1 MTLENYLAIG
11 LMGLLLAGLVFVVGG
26 LIYDW
31 YDTRKLRA
39 QLKCRQEGYERGY
52 LAGKADGHAEVQAEW
67 DEAEKKRQ
75 TEEEK
80 KRQTEEE
87 KKQQGTWRYNNS
99 YYIDEPLEILHVNG
113 DVVNLVAEQTFPE
126 SDLEYVGADIAQ
138 RLLTNRVLDEAAQYI
153 DVRTAEDPLTRNRLI
168 SVRLKVVRT
177 TR

>member
-1 MTLENYLAIG
+1 MTIEDYIG
-11 LMGLLLAGLVFVVGG
+11 VGLLCLVLGVFVFVVGW

-75 TEEEK
+75 A
-80 KRQTEEE
+80 EEE

-99 YYIDEPLEILHVNG
+99 YYINEPLEILHVNG

-126 SDLEYVGADIAQ
+126 SDLEYVGEDIAR

-153 DVRTAEDPLTRNRLI
+153 DVRTAEDPLTRNHLI